1 MEPHDE
7 TRTVEIQIDNKLYK
21 STKNPMTG
29 AELKSLAGIAAN
41 YDLWKKIPGSDDHRI
56 KDNESVVLKKGDQ
69 FYSAPSSLNPG
80 AN

>member
-1 MEPHDE
+1 MDPHDE
-7 TRTVEIQIDNKLYK
+7 TRTVEIQIDNKFYK

-41 YDLWKKIPGSDDHRI
+41 YDLWKKVPGKDDHRV
-56 KDNESVVLKKGDQ
+56 KNDESVVLKKGDQ

-80 AN
+80 